1 MDMIEFEP
9 GLVQAAWENVLDFFE
24 KQFNKRP
31 SDLES
36 ILFLIGVQELG
47 IGHRVFTKEEKQDL
61 MHIATCKVLSFS
73 GFYELEGLDEAGWP
87 HWKLIT
93 PVPSLNLKEQDILLK
108 AHIIHYFETEVF

>member
-36 ILFLIGVQELG
+36 ILLLIGVQ
-47 IGHRVFTKEEKQDL
+47 
-61 MHIATCKVLSFS
+61 
-73 GFYELEGLDEAGWP
+73 
-87 HWKLIT
+87 
-93 PVPSLNLKEQDILLK
+93 
-108 AHIIHYFETEVF
+108 